1 MLVKARKQLNNQ
13 LLIILKKVIMNEE
26 PKTIGDLKK
35 ALLVLISISM
45 NTEKALED
53 DNHIDFGEGTK
64 IAFSALGLIKVIKEI
79 KPLAIKFKSLT
90 SLEKSELTAWF
101 RKSFDFINDNLEVI
115 IEDIFET
122 LLDMAGLLTVVSQLE
137 NK

>member
-1 MLVKARKQLNNQ
+1 
-13 LLIILKKVIMNEE
+13 
-26 PKTIGDLKK
+26 
-35 ALLVLISISM
+35 M

-101 RKSFDFINDNLEVI
+101 RKSFDFINDNLEAI

>member
-101 RKSFDFINDNLEVI
+101 RKSFDFINDNLEAI